1 MKRKLSTVITGTLKV
16 IEIPA
21 AVTSPGFP
29 DTAST
34 SVLQSHCFNTT
45 PTYVLQCN
53 KTVKHSVSVDHVT
66 RLNFDF
72 YK

>member
-1 MKRKLSTVITGTLKV
+1 MKRKLSTVITSTLEV

-53 KTVKHSVSVDHVT
+53 KTVKHSVDHVK